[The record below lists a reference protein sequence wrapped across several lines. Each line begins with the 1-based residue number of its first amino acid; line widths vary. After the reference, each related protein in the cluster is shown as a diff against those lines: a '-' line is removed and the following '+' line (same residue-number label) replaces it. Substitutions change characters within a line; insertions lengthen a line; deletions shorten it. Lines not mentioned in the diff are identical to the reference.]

1 MIIAVGAWFFGWI
14 NEMHRTEYNVV
25 VCSSFDE
32 ETTEQEYIFEN
43 DDKRYIAY
51 VVIGDADDYFLCKR
65 LTNKGTISNIQSFI
79 KKKELSFFR
88 FETISIKLINE
99 LKLIIERLVTLEVVI
114 IAN

>member
-1 MIIAVGAWFFGWI
+1 MIFIFSVIIAVGAWFFGWI

-79 KKKELSFFR
+79 KKEGTELFSVRNHFDK
-88 FETISIKLINE
+88 TY
-99 LKLIIERLVTLEVVI
+99 
-114 IAN
+114 